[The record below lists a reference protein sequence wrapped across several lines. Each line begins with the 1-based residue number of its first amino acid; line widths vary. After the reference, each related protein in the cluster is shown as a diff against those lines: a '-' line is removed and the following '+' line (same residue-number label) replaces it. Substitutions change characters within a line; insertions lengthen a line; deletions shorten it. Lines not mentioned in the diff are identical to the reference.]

1 MAIKGE
7 ILLAHG
13 RQPRRRFS
21 AAEKISLVEEASQP
35 NMSLS
40 AVARKYEISPSQLFA
55 WRRLMKDGEIKAVE
69 SEEEEVVPASEVKAL
84 KAKIRE
90 LERSLGRKT
99 HELEVMKDILEVA
112 REKKL
117 ISHSLPSV
125 KKDEK

>member
-1 MAIKGE
+1 MVIKGE
-7 ILLAHG
+7 VLLAHG

-21 AAEKISLVEEASQP
+21 AAEKISLVEEASIP
-35 NMSLS
+35 GMNIS
-40 AVARKYEISPSQLFA
+40 AVARKYAISPSQLFS

-69 SEEEEVVPASEVKAL
+69 SEEEVVPVSEVKAL

-99 HELEVMKDILEVA
+99 HELEVMKDILEIA

-117 ISHSLPSV
+117 ISPSLPSE
-125 KKDEK
+125 KKDGK